1 MMIGMQRVM
10 ISLSLAVSAFVLFR
24 LHTVQP
30 SSIIFESSQT
40 TIPQTW
46 SGDMS
51 IVGLQNSIVDAIRI
65 AWPSV
70 VNIIITRNLQIYM
83 TNPFR
88 FWERGEVVE
97 RQQRVW
103 WGSGI
108 FVTKDGLVMTN
119 KHVVSDVR
127 ADYTVVTSDGT
138 LYRVQNVWLDPVID
152 IAFLQIVDENGNKPT
167 DLIPAQFVSF
177 DEEVRVWQFAIAIGN
192 ALSEYQDSVTMGI
205 VSAKNRKLETNA
217 NDSLYVWLLQTD
229 TPINPWNSG
238 GPLLDIFGRV
248 VGVNTAIAGQ
258 GMGIGFAIP
267 VTQEFVNASIATLHE
282 FGEIRRPLLGIGHR
296 DITRELAQELWLQR
310 TQGTL
315 IEQIVPWSPAEQA
328 WLEVGDIILAV
339 NNRPIK
345 SELPFLYH
353 MYQHRI
359 GDEVTIVWERNGQ
372 AREAVVR
379 LSQAR

>member
-1 MMIGMQRVM
+1 MIGLQRVM

-24 LHTVQP
+24 FQSPTP
-30 SSIIFESSQT
+30 SPIVLESRQA

-46 SGDMS
+46 SGDAS
-51 IVGLQNSIVDAIRI
+51 ILGLQNSIIDAISV

-97 RQQRVW
+97 RQQRVG

-138 LYRVQNVWLDPVID
+138 LYRVQNVWVDPVID
-152 IAFLQIVDENGNKPT
+152 IAFLQIVDDQGNKPT
-167 DLIPAQFVSF
+167 DLVPAQFVSF
-177 DEEVRVWQFAIAIGN
+177 DEEVRVGQFAIAIGN

-205 VSAKNRKLETNA
+205 ISAKNRKLETNA
-217 NDSLYVWLLQTD
+217 NNSLYVWLLQTD

-238 GPLLDIFGRV
+238 GPLLDIFGRI
-248 VGVNTAIAGQ
+248 VGVNTAIAWQ

-267 VTQEFVNASIATLHE
+267 VTQEFVDASIAILQE
-282 FGEIRRPLLGIGHR
+282 FGELRRPLLGIGHV
-296 DITRELAQELWLQR
+296 DITRELAQERGLSR

-328 WLEVGDIILAV
+328 WLAVGDILLAV
-339 NNRPIK
+339 NNRLIRT
-345 SELPFLYH
+345 ELPFLYH
-353 MYQHRI
+353 IYQHRI
-359 GDEVTIVWERNGQ
+359 GDEVTIVWERNGET
-372 AREAVVR
+372 REAVVT

>member
-65 AWPSV
+65 AGPSV

-97 RQQRVW
+97 RQQRVGG
-103 WGSGI
+103 GSGI

-177 DEEVRVWQFAIAIGN
+177 DEEVRVGQFAIAIGN

-217 NDSLYVWLLQTD
+217 NDSLYVGLLQTD
-229 TPINPWNSG
+229 TPINPGNSG

-296 DITRELAQELWLQR
+296 DITRELAQELGLQR

-315 IEQIVPWSPAEQA
+315 IEQIVPGSPAEQA
-328 WLEVGDIILAV
+328 GLEVGDIILAV